1 MKKAVIVYLIGI
13 VLSILYILF
22 SLFAIWNLA
31 SLYKD
36 QIEFPTMTGDCLS
49 SNKVSELL
57 NYAKELNNE
66 ISFFTYTSIAST
78 LVLIF
83 LAWKVLKFYK

>member
-1 MKKAVIVYLIGI
+1 MKKTVIAYIIGI

-22 SLFAIWNLA
+22 SLFAIFNLA

-49 SNKVSELL
+49 SDKVWELL

-66 ISFFTYTSIAST
+66 ISFFLYTSIACA

-83 LAWKVLKFYK
+83 LVWRI